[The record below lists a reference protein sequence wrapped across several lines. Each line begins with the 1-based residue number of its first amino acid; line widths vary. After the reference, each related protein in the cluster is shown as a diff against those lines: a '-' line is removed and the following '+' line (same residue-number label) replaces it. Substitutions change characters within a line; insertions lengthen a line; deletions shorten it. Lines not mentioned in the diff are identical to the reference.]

1 MAWKPL
7 RVLQV
12 LGQWQVKNEGL
23 RPYHRLAQQL
33 ARRFE
38 RFEAKQVRTAFVV
51 ETLLCCSL
59 LQWDRITGL

>member
-23 RPYHRLAQQL
+23 RPYHRLAQQM
-33 ARRFE
+33 ARRFGH
-38 RFEAKQVRTAFVV
+38 FEAKQVGNTAH
-51 ETLLCCSL
+51 CN
-59 LQWDRITGL
+59 G